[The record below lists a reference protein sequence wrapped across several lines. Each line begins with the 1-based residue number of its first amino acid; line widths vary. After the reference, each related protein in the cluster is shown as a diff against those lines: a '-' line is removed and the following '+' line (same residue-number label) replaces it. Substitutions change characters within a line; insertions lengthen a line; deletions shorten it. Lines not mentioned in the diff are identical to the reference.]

1 MNAFRS
7 CGERRTP
14 ITIHIKLVF
23 FCLEYGQKEFVEVHC
38 EVIFEVGW
46 REDVGLGECQRFWF
60 GGFGFYGQVLDGG

>member
-1 MNAFRS
+1 MNAVRS

-14 ITIHIKLVF
+14 IAIDIKLVF

-46 REDVGLGECQRFWF
+46 REDVGLDEC
-60 GGFGFYGQVLDGG
+60 